1 MTELAVTAPP
11 EDTPRSAYR
20 VLERR
25 ATVTTAAGLLALAGL
40 AWWRTVGQSHTMSA
54 MVQGFAHVGVAM
66 PFDMTA
72 PVFMAMWT
80 TMMIAMMFPTVAP
93 IVLLHRLVTRRR
105 GEGLAP
111 TFAFGA
117 SYLVVWSLAGL
128 VPLAVL
134 LGFRQATHDS
144 AWLDRAGG
152 LVLLLAGAYQFS
164 RWKTTCLRACR
175 TPLSFL
181 MTHDFGGGLAGAVR
195 VGLSHGLYCLG
206 CCWALMAVL
215 FTVGL
220 MNLAWMAG
228 IAVVFLAEKNWRHG
242 VGLTRLT
249 GIATVLFGVA
259 VLIHPSVLAT
269 VAPFNATSPMPMSG

>member
-93 IVLLHRLVTRRR
+93 IVLMHRLVTRRR

-134 LGFRQATHDS
+134 LGFRQVAHDS
-144 AWLDRAGG
+144 AWLARAGG

-164 RWKTTCLRACR
+164 RWKAKCLRACR

-181 MTHDFGGGLAGAVR
+181 MTHDFGGGLVGAVR

-249 GIATVLFGVA
+249 GIATVLFGIA
-259 VLIHPSVLAT
+259 VLIHPSLLAT
-269 VAPFNATSPMPMSG
+269 VAPFKATPPMPMSG

>member
-1 MTELAVTAPP
+1 MTELAMPRPP

-25 ATVTTAAGLLALAGL
+25 VTVTTAAVLLALAGL
-40 AWWRTVGQSHTMSA
+40 AWWRTVGQSGSMTA

-66 PFDMTA
+66 PFDMTV

-80 TMMIAMMFPTVAP
+80 TMMIAMMFPAVAP
-93 IVLLHRLVTRRR
+93 IVLMHRLVTRRR

-117 SYLVVWSLAGL
+117 SYLVVWSLVGL

-134 LGFRQATHDS
+134 IGFRQVTHDS

-152 LVLLLAGAYQFS
+152 LVLLLAGLYQFS

-175 TPLSFL
+175 TPLAS
-181 MTHDFGGGLAGAVR
+181 
-195 VGLSHGLYCLG
+195 
-206 CCWALMAVL
+206 
-215 FTVGL
+215 
-220 MNLAWMAG
+220 
-228 IAVVFLAEKNWRHG
+228 WRG
-242 VGLTRLT
+242 T
-249 GIATVLFGVA
+249 GPACVT
-259 VLIHPSVLAT
+259 
-269 VAPFNATSPMPMSG
+269 

>member
-1 MTELAVTAPP
+1 MTELAMPRPP
-11 EDTPRSAYR
+11 GDTPRSAYR
-20 VLERR
+20 MLERR
-25 ATVTTAAGLLALAGL
+25 VTVTTAAVLLALAGL
-40 AWWRTVGQSHTMSA
+40 AWWRTVGQSGSMAA
-54 MVQGFAHVGVAM
+54 MAQGFAHVGLAM

-80 TMMIAMMFPTVAP
+80 TMMIAMMFPAVAP
-93 IVLLHRLVTRRR
+93 IVLMHRLVTRRR

-117 SYLVVWSLAGL
+117 SYLVVWSLVGL

-134 LGFRQATHDS
+134 IGFRQVTHDS

-152 LVLLLAGAYQFS
+152 LVLLLAGLYQFS

-181 MTHDFGGGLAGAVR
+181 LTHDFGGGLAGAVR

-228 IAVVFLAEKNWRHG
+228 IALVFLAEKNWRHG
-242 VGLTRLT
+242 VGLTQLI
-249 GIATVLFGVA
+249 GIATALFGIA
-259 VLIHPSVLAT
+259 VLIHPSLLAT
-269 VAPFNATSPMPMSG
+269 VAPFKAPPPMPVNG